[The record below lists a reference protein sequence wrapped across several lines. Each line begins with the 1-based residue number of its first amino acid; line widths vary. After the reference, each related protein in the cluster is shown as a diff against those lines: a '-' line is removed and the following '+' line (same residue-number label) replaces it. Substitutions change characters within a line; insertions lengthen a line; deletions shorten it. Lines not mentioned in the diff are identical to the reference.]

1 MRNARGS
8 EEDISDQANSSQAQ
22 RRRQGV
28 QMGKGA
34 GKVGSSAGSF
44 VIWTVIALLVYG
56 ALYLILDPPVAAP
69 RVSLEACSGDDQ
81 VAALVAR

>member
-1 MRNARGS
+1 MRNARDSG
-8 EEDISDQANSSQAQ
+8 EDVSDQPNGSQAQ
-22 RRRQGV
+22 RRRQGF

-34 GKVGSSAGSF
+34 GKVGSLAGSL
-44 VIWTVIALLVYG
+44 VIWMVIALLVFG

-81 VAALVAR
+81 VAALMAR